1 MSTVPARQSYRF
13 KLIIFNLLKPQN
25 IGVLIRTAYAFGC
38 DEVIMVGRK
47 QTKLTGASG
56 SVAAQRM
63 RHFFH
68 MRDAVNY
75 CATEGFAICG
85 VEIGG
90 RLLHEVSFT
99 RDTAFVLGNEG
110 RGLSDAAAYCEERVT
125 IPQWGGVPSLN
136 VAIAGAITMYTFQS
150 QQGLPVAPSA
160 GERFF
165 DDFFQLGE

>member
-1 MSTVPARQSYRF
+1 VTTVPARRSHRF

-38 DEVIMVGRK
+38 EEVIMVGRK
-47 QTKLTGASG
+47 QAKLTGASG
-56 SVAAQRM
+56 SISAQPI

-68 MRDAVNY
+68 MRDAASY
-75 CATEGFAICG
+75 CSNEGFALCG

-90 RLLHEVSFT
+90 RLLHEVTFT

-150 QQGLPVAPSA
+150 QQGLPVAPIA

-165 DDFFQLGE
+165 DDFFQLGQ